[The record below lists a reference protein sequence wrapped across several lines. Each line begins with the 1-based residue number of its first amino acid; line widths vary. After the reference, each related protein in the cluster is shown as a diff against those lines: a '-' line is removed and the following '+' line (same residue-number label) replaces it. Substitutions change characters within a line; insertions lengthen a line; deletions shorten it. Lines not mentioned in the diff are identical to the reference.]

1 MTQTVL
7 TSDHKMIADVLKSIR
22 RSMRMAD
29 ELAECSHFPLNG
41 EMYLT
46 DKEVAARLHISKRT
60 LQDYRNTGVLPYFI
74 IGGKVLYRASDIQT
88 LLERHYRKSIK
99 EL

>member
-22 RSMRMAD
+22 KSMRMAN
-29 ELAECSHFPLNG
+29 ELAECNHFPLNG
-41 EMYLT
+41 ETYLT
-46 DKEVAARLHISKRT
+46 DKDVAARLHISKRT
-60 LQDYRNTGVLPYFI
+60 LQDYRNTAVLPYFI
-74 IGGKVLYRASDIQT
+74 IGGKVLYRASDIQA
-88 LLERHYRKSIK
+88 LLETHYRKSTK

>member
-29 ELAECSHFPLNG
+29 ELAECSHFHLNG

-46 DKEVAARLHISKRT
+46 DKDVAARLHISKRT
-60 LQDYRNTGVLPYFI
+60 
-74 IGGKVLYRASDIQT
+74 
-88 LLERHYRKSIK
+88 
-99 EL
+99 